1 MYKGVITINKIDT
14 FKKVQEIDK
23 KGIDKNDPVV
33 TFLKEYS
40 EEYKKAVEMFKS
52 MYPDGDE
59 NNNIFSSDLVTFN
72 EECTKLIN
80 YIKQCVENPTEIY
93 VLYIFRKG
101 NLIDYGRCE
110 QSTNNTGDTIK
121 MVSNED
127 LRELYRLLQ
136 QEFSSSFNA
145 GFKHTFGE
153 FWSLIPIIG
162 ENVMINIS
170 SDNKFDLDW
179 FYEEAHKKQESYS
192 SRNSIK

>member
-1 MYKGVITINKIDT
+1 MITINKIDT

-52 MYPDGDE
+52 MYPDVDE

-127 LRELYRLLQ
+127 LRKLYRLLQ
-136 QEFSSSFNA
+136 QEFSSNFKD
-145 GFKHTFGE
+145 GCKHTFGE
-153 FWSLIPIIG
+153 GWSLNPIIG
-162 ENVMINIS
+162 ENVMIDINS
-170 SDNKFDLDW
+170 YNSYDKNW
-179 FYEEAHKKQESYS
+179 FYEESHKEQKSDS
-192 SRNSIK
+192 PKKR

>member
-1 MYKGVITINKIDT
+1 MNKEDT
-14 FKKVQEIDK
+14 FKKVQEIDEK
-23 KGIDKNDPVV
+23 DIDKNDPVV
-33 TFLKEYS
+33 PFLNECF
-40 EEYKKAVEMFKS
+40 EDYKKAADMIKS
-52 MYPDGDE
+52 MFPDVADE
-59 NNNIFSSDLVTFN
+59 TNSIFSSDLDIFN
-72 EECTKLIN
+72 EACTKFIN

-136 QEFSSSFNA
+136 QEFSSNFNA

>member
-1 MYKGVITINKIDT
+1 MITIIKKDIFKII
-14 FKKVQEIDK
+14 QEIDE

-33 TFLKEYS
+33 PYLKEYS
-40 EEYKKAVEMFKS
+40 EYYKKAVEMFKS

-80 YIKQCVENPTEIY
+80 YIKQCMENPTEIY

-110 QSTNNTGDTIK
+110 QSTNNTGGTIK

-136 QEFSSSFNA
+136 QEFSSNFND
-145 GFKHTFGE
+145 GIKHTFGE
-153 FWSLIPIIG
+153 GWSLIPIIG

-170 SDNKFDLDW
+170 SNNKFDLDW

-192 SRNSIK
+192 SKNSIK